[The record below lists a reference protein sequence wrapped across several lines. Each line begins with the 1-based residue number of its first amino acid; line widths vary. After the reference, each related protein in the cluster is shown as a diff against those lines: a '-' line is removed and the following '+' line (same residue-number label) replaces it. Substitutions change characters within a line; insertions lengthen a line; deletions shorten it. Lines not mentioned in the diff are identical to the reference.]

1 MLWQWRPK
9 IWRKYVKG
17 ERNRK
22 GKKYYIDNGMIFEG
36 EYLNVK
42 KYGKG
47 KEYFEFRDKLR
58 YEGEYL
64 NGK

>member
-1 MLWQWRPK
+1 
-9 IWRKYVKG
+9 
-17 ERNRK
+17 
-22 GKKYYIDNGMIFEG
+22 MIFEG
-36 EYLNVK
+36 VYLNGK